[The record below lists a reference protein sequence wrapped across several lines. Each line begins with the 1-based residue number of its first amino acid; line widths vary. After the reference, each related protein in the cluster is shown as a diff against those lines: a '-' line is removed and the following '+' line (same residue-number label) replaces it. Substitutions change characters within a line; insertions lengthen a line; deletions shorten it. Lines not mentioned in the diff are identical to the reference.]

1 VDMHCARL
9 QTESSGHAQYS
20 EMSTTPGSGGFI
32 IPADMRAM
40 LNKPEEYIS
49 SKNGGETLRKMYQ
62 AQSTSFNPNL
72 LSHFALSCY
81 LGIADEVKKLVS
93 SGAAPDLTGHETVF
107 HIGYVAFAV
116 LGSQRVV
123 SGPKSALHYLIL
135 VRYLLE
141 CGASP
146 DIPDVCGLTALFH
159 ACQPRREQPGLVVAL
174 LQGGA
179 NVNIRNRYGEVPVL
193 YALQGRS
200 IELLSLLIDH
210 GADLTMKDANGDS
223 FESLYVHHGANLT
236 AAISQKIRKLTG
248 EESLMEDKNC
258 AVCHKRRERMKQ
270 CSACHTTIYCST
282 KCQQSHWKTHKP
294 SCNPFSGKNT
304 VTLKLTYMPKSNYL
318 EAVTVS
324 SADVTQRLFGGGPD
338 DGSKLK
344 ESIVKSTREA
354 SNKGM
359 VIKIQAPVDTDTG
372 AMLIY
377 NKKRDFQCFLH
388 RESCPAAYDEVL
400 KVIRAHGPGRP
411 RGLKAYFAS
420 YLKSKSELVVKTS
433 EVLAEQPF

>member
-1 VDMHCARL
+1 
-9 QTESSGHAQYS
+9 
-20 EMSTTPGSGGFI
+20 MSTTPGSGGFT

-40 LNKPEEYIS
+40 LSKPEEYIS

-93 SGAAPDLTGHETVF
+93 SGAAPDLTGHETAF

-123 SGPKSALHYLIL
+123 SGPKSALHYLVL

-146 DIPDVCGLTALFH
+146 DIPDV
-159 ACQPRREQPGLVVAL
+159 
-174 LQGGA
+174 
-179 NVNIRNRYGEVPVL
+179 PVL
-193 YALQGRS
+193 YALQGRNV
-200 IELLSLLIDH
+200 ELLSLLIDH

-248 EESLMEDKNC
+248 EEGLMEDKNC
-258 AVCHKRRERMKQ
+258 ANCHKRRERMKQ
-270 CSACHTTIYCST
+270 CSACHTTMYCST
-282 KCQQSHWKTHKP
+282 ECQQSHWKAHKP

-324 SADVTQRLFGGGPD
+324 SADVTQRLFGGVPD

-344 ESIVKSTREA
+344 ESVVKSTREA

-420 YLKSKSELVVKTS
+420 YLKSKDELVVKAS